1 MLIPALL
8 SCVVLGDVLVPGM
21 AAPAFTA
28 DASIKGAEVKAL
40 APGKVHVVEFWA
52 TWCGP
57 CIGSMP
63 HLTQLQKSNPDVTV
77 IGVAGFER
85 GNDVTAKEKKV
96 RDFIAAKPE
105 RADYTIVFDGDGTMA
120 NEWMQA
126 ARRNSIPTA
135 FVVGMDG
142 KIAYIGSP
150 DANLDAAVAKAKGA
164 AAAPRTANQ
173 PMVAG
178 PADDSG
184 NGKGAAP
191 AKAVTV
197 TSPERTVEVTEEPTD
212 ETGTS
217 TSTSITTE
225 SKSTTVNGVATTES
239 TTVETVVEVKD
250 GKRRTTVTRTTT
262 RSEGAKPVSGG
273 ASSATSTGASS
284 SASSKAS
291 SSGSSSSS
299 SGGSSGGS
307 SGSSAGSGNTPR

>member
-8 SCVVLGDVLVPGM
+8 SCVALGDVLVPGM
-21 AAPAFTA
+21 PAPAFTA
-28 DASIKGAEVKAL
+28 DASIKGTEVKAL
-40 APGKVHVVEFWA
+40 ASGKVHVVEFWA

-63 HLTQLQKSNPDVTV
+63 HLTQLQKSNPDVMV

-85 GNDVTAKEKKV
+85 GNDVAAKEKKV

-120 NEWMQA
+120 REWMQA
-126 ARRNSIPTA
+126 ARRNSIHSA

-191 AKAVTV
+191 AKSVTV
-197 TSPERTVEVTEEPTD
+197 TAPERTVEVTEEPTT
-212 ETGTS
+212 ETGSSKS
-217 TSTSITTE
+217 TSTSTE
-225 SKSTTVNGVATTES
+225 SKSTTVNGVSTTET
-239 TTVETVVEVKD
+239 TTVETVVEVRD
-250 GKRRTTVTRTTT
+250 GKRRTTVTRTVT
-262 RSEGAKPVSGG
+262 RSNGENPVPGK
-273 ASSATSTGASS
+273 ASS
-284 SASSKAS
+284 SASGSAS
-291 SSGSSSSS
+291 GRASSGGSSGSSSSS
-299 SGGSSGGS
+299 SSGSS
-307 SGSSAGSGNTPR
+307 SGSSTGSGNTPR

>member
-8 SCVVLGDVLVPGM
+8 SCVALGDVLVPGM
-21 AAPAFTA
+21 PAPAFTA

-40 APGKVHVVEFWA
+40 ASGKVHVVEFWA

-63 HLTQLQKSNPDVTV
+63 HLTQLQKSNPDVMV

-85 GNDVTAKEKKV
+85 GNDMAAKEKKV

-120 NEWMQA
+120 SEWMQA

-191 AKAVTV
+191 AKSVTV
-197 TSPERTVEVTEEPTD
+197 TAPERTVEVTEEPTT
-212 ETGTS
+212 ETGSSKS
-217 TSTSITTE
+217 TSTSTE
-225 SKSTTVNGVATTES
+225 SKSTTVNGVSTTET
-239 TTVETVVEVKD
+239 TTVVTVVEVRD
-250 GKRRTTVTRTTT
+250 GKRRTTVTRTVT
-262 RSEGAKPVSGG
+262 RSNGENPVPGK
-273 ASSATSTGASS
+273 ASS
-284 SASSKAS
+284 SASGSAS
-291 SSGSSSSS
+291 GRASSGGSSGSSSSS
-299 SGGSSGGS
+299 SSGSS
-307 SGSSAGSGNTPR
+307 SGSSTGSGNTPR

>member
-21 AAPAFTA
+21 PAPAFTA
-28 DASIKGAEVKAL
+28 DASVKGAEVKAL

-57 CIGSMP
+57 CVGSMP

-85 GNDVTAKEKKV
+85 GDDPKAKEQKV

-105 RADYTIVFDGDGTMA
+105 RAEYTVVFDGDGTMA
-120 NEWMQA
+120 REWMQA

-164 AAAPRTANQ
+164 AGAPRTANT

-178 PADDSG
+178 PADESG

-191 AKAVTV
+191 AKSATV
-197 TSPERTVEVTEEPTD
+197 TAPERTVEVTEEPTD
-212 ETGTS
+212 EAGTS
-217 TSTSITTE
+217 KSTSSSTE
-225 SKSTTVNGVATTES
+225 SRTTTVNGVATTET

-262 RSEGAKPVSGG
+262 RSEGAKPASGG
-273 ASSATSTGASS
+273 ASTGASS
-284 SASSKAS
+284 RASSKAS
-291 SSGSSSSS
+291 SGGSSSAS

-307 SGSSAGSGNTPR
+307 SSSGSTPR

>member
-1 MLIPALL
+1 MLIPVLL

-28 DASIKGAEVKAL
+28 DASIKGAEVKSL

-150 DANLDAAVAKAKGA
+150 DANLDAAVAKAKGTA
-164 AAAPRTANQ
+164 ATPRTANQ

-191 AKAVTV
+191 AKSVTV
-197 TSPERTVEVTEEPTD
+197 TSPERTVEVTEEPTS
-212 ETGTS
+212 EKRTS
-217 TSTSITTE
+217 TTTTTSTDSKSSAINGVETTE
-225 SKSTTVNGVATTES
+225 T

-250 GKRRTTVTRTTT
+250 GKRRTTVTRTVT
-262 RSEGAKPVSGG
+262 RSNGENSVPGKASSSASGG
-273 ASSATSTGASS
+273 ASSGASTG
-284 SASSKAS
+284 S
-291 SSGSSSSS
+291 SSGSSS
-299 SGGSSGGS
+299 
-307 SGSSAGSGNTPR
+307 GSGNNPR

>member
-8 SCVVLGDVLVPGM
+8 SCVALGDVLVPGM
-21 AAPAFTA
+21 PAPAFTA

-63 HLTQLQKSNPDVTV
+63 HLTQLQKSNPDVMV

-85 GNDVTAKEKKV
+85 GNDVAAKEKKV

-164 AAAPRTANQ
+164 AAPRTANQ

-191 AKAVTV
+191 AKSVTV
-197 TSPERTVEVTEEPTD
+197 TAPERTVEVTEEPTT
-212 ETGTS
+212 ETGSSKS
-217 TSTSITTE
+217 TSTSTE
-225 SKSTTVNGVATTES
+225 SKSTTVNGVSTTET
-239 TTVETVVEVKD
+239 TTVETVVEVRD
-250 GKRRTTVTRTTT
+250 GKRRTTVTRTVT
-262 RSEGAKPVSGG
+262 RSNGENPVPGK
-273 ASSATSTGASS
+273 ASS
-284 SASSKAS
+284 SASGSAS
-291 SSGSSSSS
+291 GRASSGGSSGSSSSS
-299 SGGSSGGS
+299 SSGSS
-307 SGSSAGSGNTPR
+307 SGSSTGSGNTPR

>member
-21 AAPAFTA
+21 PAPAFTA
-28 DASIKGAEVKAL
+28 DASIKGVEVKAL

-164 AAAPRTANQ
+164 AGAPRTANQ

-184 NGKGAAP
+184 NGKGAAT
-191 AKAVTV
+191 AKAATV
-197 TSPERTVEVTEEPTD
+197 TSPERTVEVMEEPTT

-217 TSTSITTE
+217 KSTSTSTE

-239 TTVETVVEVKD
+239 TTVETVVEVRD
-250 GKRRTTVTRTTT
+250 GKRRTTVTRTVT
-262 RSEGAKPVSGG
+262 RSNGESPMPGK
-273 ASSATSTGASS
+273 ASSGASS
-284 SASSKAS
+284 SASSGA
-291 SSGSSSSS
+291 SSGSSS
-299 SGGSSGGS
+299 
-307 SGSSAGSGNTPR
+307 GSGNTPR

>member
-1 MLIPALL
+1 
-8 SCVVLGDVLVPGM
+8 
-21 AAPAFTA
+21 
-28 DASIKGAEVKAL
+28 
-40 APGKVHVVEFWA
+40 
-52 TWCGP
+52 
-57 CIGSMP
+57 
-63 HLTQLQKSNPDVTV
+63 VTV

-184 NGKGAAP
+184 NGKGAAT
-191 AKAVTV
+191 AKAATV
-197 TSPERTVEVTEEPTD
+197 TSPERTVEVTEEPTT

-217 TSTSITTE
+217 KSTSTSTE

-239 TTVETVVEVKD
+239 TTVETVVEVRD
-250 GKRRTTVTRTTT
+250 GKRRTTVTRTVT
-262 RSEGAKPVSGG
+262 RSNGESPMPGK
-273 ASSATSTGASS
+273 ASSGA
-284 SASSKAS
+284 
-291 SSGSSSSS
+291 SSGSSS
-299 SGGSSGGS
+299 
-307 SGSSAGSGNTPR
+307 GSGNTPR

>member
-1 MLIPALL
+1 MLILALL
-8 SCVVLGDVLVPGM
+8 SCVALGDVLVPGM
-21 AAPAFTA
+21 PAPAFTA

-63 HLTQLQKSNPDVTV
+63 HLTQLQKSNPDVMV

-85 GNDVTAKEKKV
+85 GNDVAAKEQKV

-164 AAAPRTANQ
+164 AASPRTANQ

-191 AKAVTV
+191 AKSVAVTA
-197 TSPERTVEVTEEPTD
+197 PERTVEVTEEPTT
-212 ETGTS
+212 ETGSSKS
-217 TSTSITTE
+217 TSTSTE
-225 SKSTTVNGVATTES
+225 SKSTTVNGVSTTET
-239 TTVETVVEVKD
+239 TTVETVVEVRD

-262 RSEGAKPVSGG
+262 RSDGAKPVSGG
-273 ASSATSTGASS
+273 ASSSASGGASS
-284 SASSKAS
+284 GA
-291 SSGSSSSS
+291 SSGSSS
-299 SGGSSGGS
+299 
-307 SGSSAGSGNTPR
+307 GSGNTPR

>member
-21 AAPAFTA
+21 PAPTFTA

-57 CIGSMP
+57 CVGSMP
-63 HLTQLQKSNPDVTV
+63 HLTQLQKSNPDVMV

-85 GNDVTAKEKKV
+85 GDDVKAKEQKV

-105 RADYTIVFDGDGTMA
+105 RADYTIAFDGDGTMA
-120 NEWMQA
+120 REWMQA

-164 AAAPRTANQ
+164 TAAPRAANQ

-191 AKAVTV
+191 AKSVTV
-197 TSPERTVEVTEEPTD
+197 TAPERTVEVTEEPTS
-212 ETGTS
+212 EKRTS
-217 TSTSITTE
+217 TTTTTSTD
-225 SKSTTVNGVATTES
+225 SKSTTINGVATTET

-250 GKRRTTVTRTTT
+250 GKRRTTVTRTVT
-262 RSEGAKPVSGG
+262 RSNGDNPMPGSASSGASGG
-273 ASSATSTGASS
+273 ASSGASS
-284 SASSKAS
+284 
-291 SSGSSSSS
+291 
-299 SGGSSGGS
+299 
-307 SGSSAGSGNTPR
+307 GSGNNSR

>member
-8 SCVVLGDVLVPGM
+8 SCVALGDVLVPGM
-21 AAPAFTA
+21 PAPAFTA
-28 DASIKGAEVKAL
+28 DASIKGTEVKAL
-40 APGKVHVVEFWA
+40 ASGKVHVVEFWA

-63 HLTQLQKSNPDVTV
+63 HLTQLQKSNPDVMV

-85 GNDVTAKEKKV
+85 GNDVAAKEQNV

-120 NEWMQA
+120 REWMQA
-126 ARRNSIPTA
+126 ARRNSILTA

-191 AKAVTV
+191 AKSVTV
-197 TSPERTVEVTEEPTD
+197 TSPQRTVEVTEEPTT
-212 ETGTS
+212 ETGSSKS
-217 TSTSITTE
+217 TSTSTE
-225 SKSTTVNGVATTES
+225 SKSTTVNGVSTTET
-239 TTVETVVEVKD
+239 TTVETVVEVRD
-250 GKRRTTVTRTTT
+250 GKRRTTVTRTVT
-262 RSEGAKPVSGG
+262 RSNGENPVPGK
-273 ASSATSTGASS
+273 ASS
-284 SASSKAS
+284 SASGSAS
-291 SSGSSSSS
+291 GRASSGGSSGSSSSS
-299 SGGSSGGS
+299 SSGSS
-307 SGSSAGSGNTPR
+307 SGSSTGSGNTPR